1 MMNVVQIRNNFVDDW
16 DHLMFDFGDELH
28 TRFLTAHGFNDVNEL
43 DEILANALEGINENG
58 LLRIGELRSYVA
70 DMLEYFENNLPPYY
84 NAGEEAFE
92 EHQDKIEAAENI
104 LQYLE
109 PREFARI
116 AQIMTPEQIM
126 IIRSLARQKRAPEE
140 MVREIESY
148 AGLKP
153 RGGMKRKT
161 KAKRGKRKTKKS
173 RKSRKQNRK
182 TQRRRRR

>member
-1 MMNVVQIRNNFVDDW
+1 MMDVVQIRNNFVDDW
-16 DHLMFDFGDELH
+16 DHLMFDFGDEVH
-28 TRFLTAHGFNDVNEL
+28 AKFLTAHGFNDVNEL

-58 LLRIGELRSYVA
+58 LLRLGELRTYVA
-70 DMLEYFENNLPPYY
+70 DLLEYFRENLPPYY
-84 NAGEEAFE
+84 NHGEEAFE
-92 EHQDKIEAAENI
+92 EHEDKIHTAEDV

-161 KAKRGKRKTKKS
+161 KAKRGKRKTKKT
-173 RKSRKQNRK
+173 RKPKKNRK
-182 TQRRRRR
+182 TRRR